1 MGGYGVFEGREF
13 SVLKKIYLRINQL
26 YLISNI
32 KEIKK
37 MANIIKVRDDYEPI
51 QFESTSGL
59 NKFKIC
65 EDSSAS
71 WTDQEFTVKIYEVG
85 LNLG

>member
-1 MGGYGVFEGREF
+1 MR
-13 SVLKKIYLRINQL
+13 KIYQRINQL
-26 YLISNI
+26 QLTSNI

-51 QFESTSGL
+51 QFELTDEL

-65 EDSSAS
+65 EGSTAS
-71 WTDQEFTVKIYEVG
+71 
-85 LNLG
+85 